1 MSASTAATATATA
14 APDMASLYPPSVKF
28 IPDLDIP
35 VVSYG
40 GDTSQFLS
48 SNFPMTEIIPGL
60 YSVTIPRGTLL
71 YHSADIPEQPASDA
85 SINEK
90 LAYVIKLLKGTTPYG
105 TRATYSESDDR
116 ITLSGCHD
124 QFNFR
129 FFFFSV
135 FPTIEFAIT
144 KNYIIEYETK
154 HDIKLAITMSPSR
167 FTKKGEMARS
177 EANRTIFRPCGVIH
191 KETNKSQKC
200 TDAEQYGFD
209 SCFTLEFLQSHG
221 LSGQIQISDEE
232 SNQNKVEKYT
242 TPYIWSDMK
251 LPDNLINYKRKLTY
265 GTFSADSNQQNSFNS
280 TKPQYGP
287 PEIVLYQFGAT
298 SKSNFEYSIGVDEGS
313 SPEKTLMRHLL
324 DGDSEQ
330 IHPLLQIRSIISHD
344 RVIDFKELTQVPK
357 YSLLREGDKLKIEF
371 PFLGQKVE
379 FNFPV
384 IPVRKYDALK
394 RLIMTVNYFTKYSD
408 IENQLYI
415 DPRIG
420 SLVSRAS
427 EPVTDDGRK
436 FAEFAVGERN
446 LSQSVF
452 YRLAMNPLPV
462 KLDGMFARLNE
473 EIKSSLAT
481 TGGRR
486 GPISSSRRNQPNLRK
501 KSRLSRKMPR
511 NTRKNS
517 RKYNR

>member
-1 MSASTAATATATA
+1 
-14 APDMASLYPPSVKF
+14 
-28 IPDLDIP
+28 
-35 VVSYG
+35 
-40 GDTSQFLS
+40 
-48 SNFPMTEIIPGL
+48 MTEIIPGL

-105 TRATYSESDDR
+105 TRATYSESDGR
-116 ITLSGCHD
+116 QITLSGCHD

-144 KNYIIEYETK
+144 KNYIIEYETR

-167 FTKKGEMARS
+167 FTKKGAIARS
-177 EANRTIFRPCGVIH
+177 EANRAIFRPCGVIH
-191 KETNKSQKC
+191 RETNKSQKC

-221 LSGQIQISDEE
+221 LSGQIQISEEE

-242 TPYIWSDMK
+242 SPYIWSDMK

-287 PEIVLYQFGAT
+287 PETVLNQFGAT
-298 SKSNFEYSIGVDEGS
+298 SKSNFEYSIGIDEGS

-324 DGDSEQ
+324 DGASEQ

-344 RVIDFKELTQVPK
+344 RVIDFKERTQVPK
-357 YSLLREGDKLKIEF
+357 YSLGLAGEDFKIEF
-371 PFLGQKVE
+371 PFLGQVVG
-379 FNFPV
+379 FNFPA
-384 IPVRKYDALK
+384 IPKRRYDAIK
-394 RLIMTVNYFTKYSD
+394 RLLMTVNYFTKYSD
-408 IENQLYI
+408 IENQLYV

-420 SLVSRAS
+420 SLISRTS
-427 EPVTDDGRK
+427 EPVTDNGRK
-436 FAEFAVGERN
+436 FAELAVGERN
-446 LSQSVF
+446 FSQSVYF
-452 YRLAMNPLPV
+452 RLATNPLPV
-462 KLDGMFARLNE
+462 ELDGMFARLNE

-486 GPISSSRRNQPNLRK
+486 GRTSGSRRNLRNLRK
-501 KSRLSRKMPR
+501 KSRLSRKMRR
-511 NTRKNS
+511 NTRKKLRNH
-517 RKYNR
+517 R